1 MPALRAGVS
10 ETHRPDQDPVK
21 PLHPLPKGL
30 VELYGLLA
38 VLMVLVPE
46 WLADGAL
53 AGLPNSDKRD
63 MLPAASV
70 AWRRVPELLLASMS
84 LMELRQLAQAL
95 HQRGYSAMARE
106 QLSAVLLKRLK
117 RRQ

>member
-1 MPALRAGVS
+1 MSDDLTPR
-10 ETHRPDQDPVK
+10 PVK

-46 WLADGAL
+46 WIAGGAL
-53 AGLPNSDKRD
+53 AGLQEPDRD
-63 MLPAASV
+63 SMLPAASV

-84 LMELRQLAQAL
+84 LLELRQLAAAL
-95 HQRGYSAMARE
+95 KVWGHAGMGRD
-106 QLSAVLLKRLK
+106 QLNSVLLKRLK
-117 RRQ
+117 RRR

>member
-1 MPALRAGVS
+1 MSDDLTPR
-10 ETHRPDQDPVK
+10 PVK

-46 WLADGAL
+46 WIAGGAL
-53 AGLPNSDKRD
+53 AGLQESQDGEP
-63 MLPAASV
+63 LPATSA

-84 LMELRQLAQAL
+84 LVQLRQLAQGL
-95 HQRGYSAMARE
+95 RLRGYAGMGRE
-106 QLSAVLLKRLK
+106 RLNSKLLKRLK
-117 RRQ
+117 RRR